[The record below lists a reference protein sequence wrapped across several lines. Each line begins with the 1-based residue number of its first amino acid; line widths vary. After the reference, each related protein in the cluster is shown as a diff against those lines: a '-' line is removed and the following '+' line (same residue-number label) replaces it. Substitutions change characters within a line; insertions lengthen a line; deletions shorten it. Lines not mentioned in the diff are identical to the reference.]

1 MLTKKAKSEKLRGK
15 SNENFDLNRRF
26 ALSERLS
33 MNFNVH
39 MRNLG
44 LNPFSA
50 SGRLD

>member
-26 ALSERLS
+26 AWSERLS

-39 MRNLG
+39 IGDTGIKALV
-44 LNPFSA
+44 P
-50 SGRLD
+50 